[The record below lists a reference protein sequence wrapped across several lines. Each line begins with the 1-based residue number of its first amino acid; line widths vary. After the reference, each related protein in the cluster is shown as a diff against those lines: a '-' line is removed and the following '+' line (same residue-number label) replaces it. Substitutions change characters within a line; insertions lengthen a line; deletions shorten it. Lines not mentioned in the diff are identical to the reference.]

1 MHRVAV
7 ERVPAAAIVR
17 ASGELDAFAAP
28 DLESAFEE
36 VSDQPAVVADLV
48 SVSFMDSTVLG
59 LLVRAVRELTEGGA
73 RVRVVLPAGVAR
85 RIFALTSLDEML
97 PVSDSLPAALEELE
111 PARD

>member
-1 MHRVAV
+1 M
-7 ERVPAAAIVR
+7 PGAAIVR

-28 DLESAFEE
+28 DLEAAFEE
-36 VSDQPAVVADLV
+36 VAGEPAVVAHLE

-59 LLVRAVRELTEGGA
+59 LLVRAVRELTEVGA

-85 RIFALTSLDEML
+85 RIFALTSLDEVL
-97 PVSDSLPAALEELE
+97 PVSDSLAAALEELE